1 MATTTGGFSSE
12 GLALEAKTLELES
25 LSQKEAIE
33 IGEIAMD
40 MGFARGLGIAVEVRL
55 KDWIV
60 FHASLPGSDK
70 ENDSWIA
77 RKELERDGVGL
88 SLAHGSDKPTCTATV
103 TLDAAGSAS
112 YEFLIDGT
120 ATFDFNA
127 SWLPDPERL
136 KPSVLH
142 IGTLVTI
149 VEPASTIL
157 YDWAVKS
164 AEFAPVVFDPNVR
177 SSVVGD
183 RNKYVAAVEKWVGIS
198 SVVKLSDDDI
208 SWLYPD
214 ESMDEVAKRWIAG
227 GTSLVVVTRGA
238 HGIIGYTEH
247 GFEEVES
254 AKVSV
259 VDTVGA
265 GDTVGAILVEGI
277 IKHSVI
283 GLQGHVLNAVLHRA
297 AIAAGITVSRAGAQ
311 PPRLH
316 ELVEAL
322 DA

>member
-1 MATTTGGFSSE
+1 MSIWVCGEVLIDILPIGPVVGG
-12 GLALEAKTLELES
+12 GPANTAKALA
-25 LSQKEAIE
+25 
-33 IGEIAMD
+33 
-40 MGFARGLGIAVEVRL
+40 RLGYEV
-55 KDWIV
+55 DFIDGISTDAFGV
-60 FHASLPGSDK
+60 S
-70 ENDSWIA
+70 A

-88 SLAHGSDKPTCTATV
+88 SLSLSSEKPTCTATV
-103 TLDAAGSAS
+103 TLDSHGSAS

-120 ATFDFNA
+120 ATFDFSH

-149 VEPASTIL
+149 VEPAATVL
-157 YDWAVKS
+157 YEWAIKTG
-164 AEFAPVVFDPNVR
+164 EFAPIVFDPNVR

-183 RNKYVAAVEKWVGIS
+183 RDKYRIAVEKWVGIS

-214 ESMDEVAKRWIAG
+214 QSMDKVAKGWIANG
-227 GTSLVVVTRGA
+227 VSLVVITRSA
-238 HGIIGYTEH
+238 NGIIGYTEH
-247 GFEEVES
+247 GFEEIDG

-265 GDTVGAILVEGI
+265 GDTVGAIVVEGI
-277 IKHSVI
+277 IKHSVN
-283 GLQGHVLNAVLHRA
+283 GLAGQVLNAVLHRA

>member
-1 MATTTGGFSSE
+1 MSIWVCGEVLIDVLPTGPVVG
-12 GLALEAKTLELES
+12 GGPANTAKALA
-25 LSQKEAIE
+25 
-33 IGEIAMD
+33 
-40 MGFARGLGIAVEVRL
+40 RLGHDVEFIDGISTDTYGV
-55 KDWIV
+55 
-60 FHASLPGSDK
+60 S
-70 ENDSWIA
+70 A
-77 RKELERDGVGL
+77 RKELARDGVGL
-88 SLAHGSDKPTCTATV
+88 SLALSSDKQTCTATV
-103 TLDAAGSAS
+103 SLDSHGSAS

-120 ATFDFNA
+120 ATFDFA
-127 SWLPDPERL
+127 DSWLPDPERL

-149 VEPASTIL
+149 VEPASSVL
-157 YDWAVKS
+157 YKWAVKT

-177 SSVVGD
+177 SSVVAD
-183 RNKYVAAVEKWVGIS
+183 RDKYRAAVEKWVGIS

-214 ESMDEVAKRWIAG
+214 LSMDEVAKNWIAG
-227 GTSLVVVTRGA
+227 GASLVVVTRGA

-254 AKVSV
+254 AKVAV

-277 IKHSVI
+277 INHSVS
-283 GLQGHVLNAVLHRA
+283 GLQGQVLNAVLHRA

>member
-1 MATTTGGFSSE
+1 MSIWVCGEVLIDVLPTGPVVG
-12 GLALEAKTLELES
+12 GGPANTAKALA
-25 LSQKEAIE
+25 
-33 IGEIAMD
+33 
-40 MGFARGLGIAVEVRL
+40 RLGHTVDFIDGISTDAYGV
-55 KDWIV
+55 
-60 FHASLPGSDK
+60 
-70 ENDSWIA
+70 NA

-88 SLAHGSDKPTCTATV
+88 SLSLSSDKPTCTATV
-103 TLDAAGSAS
+103 LLDSHGSAS
-112 YEFLIDGT
+112 YEFLIGGT
-120 ATFDFNA
+120 ATFDFA
-127 SWLPDPERL
+127 HSWLPDPERL

-149 VEPASTIL
+149 VEPASSIL
-157 YDWAVKS
+157 YEWAVKT

-177 SSVVGD
+177 SSVVAD
-183 RNKYVAAVEKWVGIS
+183 RDKYRAAVEKWVGIS

-214 ESMDEVAKRWIAG
+214 QSMDEVAKNWIAG
-227 GTSLVVVTRGA
+227 GASLVVITRGA
-238 HGIIGYTEH
+238 QGIIGYTEH
-247 GFEEVES
+247 GLEEVDG
-254 AKVSV
+254 AKVAV

-277 IKHSVI
+277 INHSVS
-283 GLQGHVLNAVLHRA
+283 GLQGQVLNAVLYRA

>member
-1 MATTTGGFSSE
+1 LIDILPTGPVVGGGPANTAKALARL
-12 GLALEAKTLELES
+12 GL
-25 LSQKEAIE
+25 QVDFI
-33 IGEIAMD
+33 D
-40 MGFARGLGIAVEVRL
+40 GISTDAYGVT
-55 KDWIV
+55 
-60 FHASLPGSDK
+60 
-70 ENDSWIA
+70 A

-88 SLAHGSDKPTCTATV
+88 TLALNSDKPTCTATV
-103 TLDAAGSAS
+103 TLDSAGSAS
-112 YEFLIDGT
+112 YEFLIAGT
-120 ATFDFNA
+120 ATFDFND
-127 SWLPDPERL
+127 SWLPDPEAL

-142 IGTLVTI
+142 IGTLATI
-149 VEPASTIL
+149 VEPASTTL
-157 YDWAVKS
+157 QNWAIKC
-164 AEFAPVVFDPNVR
+164 AEFAPIVFDPNVR

-183 RNKYVAAVEKWVGIS
+183 REKYRSAVEKWVGIS
-198 SVVKLSDDDI
+198 SVIKLSDDDI

-227 GTSLVVVTRGA
+227 GASLVVVTRGA
-238 HGIIGYTEH
+238 HGIIGYTED
-247 GFEEVES
+247 GYEEVDG
-254 AKVSV
+254 AKVAV

-277 IKHSVI
+277 MKHSVI
-283 GLQGHVLNAVLHRA
+283 GLQGQVLNAVLHRA

>member
-1 MATTTGGFSSE
+1 MSIWVCGEVLIDVLPTGPVVGGGPANTAKALARLGYPVDFIDGISSDAY
-12 GLALEAKTLELES
+12 GVS
-25 LSQKEAIE
+25 
-33 IGEIAMD
+33 
-40 MGFARGLGIAVEVRL
+40 
-55 KDWIV
+55 
-60 FHASLPGSDK
+60 
-70 ENDSWIA
+70 A
-77 RKELERDGVGL
+77 RKELEHDGVGL
-88 SLAHGSDKPTCTATV
+88 SLALSSDRPTCTATV
-103 TLDAAGSAS
+103 TLDTAGSAS

-120 ATFDFNA
+120 ATFDFNS

-149 VEPASTIL
+149 VEPASTVL
-157 YDWAVKS
+157 YGWAVKTG
-164 AEFAPVVFDPNVR
+164 EFAPIVFDPNVR
-177 SSVVGD
+177 TSVVDD
-183 RNKYVAAVEKWVGIS
+183 RAAYCAAVEKWVEIS
-198 SVVKLSDDDI
+198 SVVKLSDDDLA
-208 SWLYPD
+208 WLYPD
-214 ESMDEVAKRWIAG
+214 ESADEVAKRWING

-238 HGIIGYTEH
+238 HGIIGYTEN
-247 GFEEVES
+247 GFEEVAG
-254 AKVSV
+254 AKVTV

-277 IKHSVI
+277 IKHSVD
-283 GLQGHVLNAVLHRA
+283 GLQGQVLNAVLHRA

>member
-1 MATTTGGFSSE
+1 MCGEVLIDILPTGPVVG
-12 GLALEAKTLELES
+12 GGPANTAKALA
-25 LSQKEAIE
+25 
-33 IGEIAMD
+33 
-40 MGFARGLGIAVEVRL
+40 RLGHDVEFIDGISTDAYGV
-55 KDWIV
+55 
-60 FHASLPGSDK
+60 S
-70 ENDSWIA
+70 A

-88 SLAHGSDKPTCTATV
+88 TLSLVSDKPTCTATV
-103 TLDAAGSAS
+103 TLDSAGSAS
-112 YEFLIDGT
+112 YQFLIDGT
-120 ATFDFNA
+120 ATFDFND

-149 VEPASTIL
+149 VEPASSTL
-157 YDWAVKS
+157 YQWAIKC
-164 AEFAPVVFDPNVR
+164 AEFAPIVFDPNVR

-183 RNKYVAAVEKWVGIS
+183 REKYRSAVEQWAVIS
-198 SVVKLSDDDI
+198 SVIKLSDDDI

-214 ESMDEVAKRWIAG
+214 ESMDQVAKRWIAAG
-227 GTSLVVVTRGA
+227 SSLVVVTRGA
-238 HGIIGYTEH
+238 QGIIGYTEH
-247 GFEEVES
+247 GYEEVES
-254 AKVSV
+254 AKVTV

-277 IKHSVI
+277 IKHSVN
-283 GLQGHVLNAVLHRA
+283 GLQGQVLSAVLHRA

>member
-1 MATTTGGFSSE
+1 MSIWVCGEVLIDILPTGPVVGGGHANTAKALARLGHAVDFIDGISSDAY
-12 GLALEAKTLELES
+12 GVS
-25 LSQKEAIE
+25 
-33 IGEIAMD
+33 
-40 MGFARGLGIAVEVRL
+40 
-55 KDWIV
+55 
-60 FHASLPGSDK
+60 
-70 ENDSWIA
+70 A

-88 SLAHGSDKPTCTATV
+88 GLSLSSDKPTCTATV

-120 ATFDFNA
+120 ATFDFDA
-127 SWLPDPERL
+127 SWLPEAEGL
-136 KPSVLH
+136 KPAVLH

-149 VEPASTIL
+149 VEPASTVL
-157 YDWAVKS
+157 YDWAVKT
-164 AEFAPVVFDPNVR
+164 AEFAPIVFDPNVR

-183 RNKYVAAVEKWVGIS
+183 RNKYVAAVEKWVEIS

-214 ESMDEVAKRWIAG
+214 ESMDEVAKRWLTG
-227 GTSLVVVTRGA
+227 GTSLVVITRGA

-247 GFEEVES
+247 GFEEVGG
-254 AKVSV
+254 AKVTV

-277 IKHSVI
+277 ITHSVN
-283 GLQGHVLNAVLHRA
+283 GLQGQVLNAVLHRA

>member
-1 MATTTGGFSSE
+1 MLIDILPTGPVVG
-12 GLALEAKTLELES
+12 GGPANTAKALA
-25 LSQKEAIE
+25 
-33 IGEIAMD
+33 
-40 MGFARGLGIAVEVRL
+40 RLGHDVEFIDGISTDAYGV
-55 KDWIV
+55 
-60 FHASLPGSDK
+60 S
-70 ENDSWIA
+70 A

-88 SLAHGSDKPTCTATV
+88 SLSLVSDKPTCTATV
-103 TLDAAGSAS
+103 TLDSAGSAS
-112 YEFLIDGT
+112 YQFLIDGT
-120 ATFDFNA
+120 ATFDFND

-149 VEPASTIL
+149 VEPASSTL
-157 YDWAVKS
+157 YQWAIKC
-164 AEFAPVVFDPNVR
+164 AEFAPIVFDPNVR

-183 RNKYVAAVEKWVGIS
+183 REKYRSAVEQWAAIS
-198 SVVKLSDDDI
+198 SVIKLSDDDI

-214 ESMDEVAKRWIAG
+214 ESMDQVAKRWIAAG
-227 GTSLVVVTRGA
+227 SSLVVVTRGA
-238 HGIIGYTEH
+238 QGIIGYTEH
-247 GFEEVES
+247 GYEEVEG
-254 AKVSV
+254 AKVTV

-277 IKHSVI
+277 IKHSVN
-283 GLQGHVLNAVLHRA
+283 GLQGQILNAVLHRA

>member
-1 MATTTGGFSSE
+1 MCGEVLIDILPTGAVVG
-12 GLALEAKTLELES
+12 GGPANTAKALA
-25 LSQKEAIE
+25 
-33 IGEIAMD
+33 
-40 MGFARGLGIAVEVRL
+40 RLGYKVDFIDGISTDAYGV
-55 KDWIV
+55 
-60 FHASLPGSDK
+60 A
-70 ENDSWIA
+70 A

-88 SLAHGSDKPTCTATV
+88 SLALSSDKPTCTATV
-103 TLDAAGSAS
+103 TLDSKGSAS

-120 ATFDFNA
+120 ATFDFND

-136 KPSVLH
+136 KPSILH

-149 VEPASTIL
+149 VEPASTTL
-157 YDWAVKS
+157 FDWAIKCG
-164 AEFAPVVFDPNVR
+164 EFAPIVFDPNVR

-183 RNKYVAAVEKWVGIS
+183 REKYRLAVEKWVGIS
-198 SVVKLSDDDI
+198 SVIKLSDDDI

-227 GTSLVVVTRGA
+227 GVSLVVITRGA
-238 HGIIGYTEH
+238 KGIIGYTKD
-247 GFEEVES
+247 GYEEVDG
-254 AKVSV
+254 AKVTV

-265 GDTVGAILVEGI
+265 GDTVGAVVVEGI
-277 IKHSVI
+277 LKHSVI
-283 GLQGHVLNAVLHRA
+283 GLQGQVLNAVLHRA

>member
-1 MATTTGGFSSE
+1 MSIWVCGEVLIDVLPTGPVVG
-12 GLALEAKTLELES
+12 GGPANTAKALARWGYEVDF
-25 LSQKEAIE
+25 I
-33 IGEIAMD
+33 D
-40 MGFARGLGIAVEVRL
+40 GISTDAHGV
-55 KDWIV
+55 
-60 FHASLPGSDK
+60 S
-70 ENDSWIA
+70 A

-88 SLAHGSDKPTCTATV
+88 SLALSSDKPTCTATV
-103 TLDAAGSAS
+103 TLDTNGSAS

-120 ATFDFNA
+120 ATFDFA
-127 SWLPDPERL
+127 DLWLPDPERL
-136 KPSVLH
+136 KPAVLH

-149 VEPASTIL
+149 VEPASSVL
-157 YDWAVKS
+157 FDWAVKT
-164 AEFAPVVFDPNVR
+164 AEFAPIVFDPNVR

-183 RNKYVAAVEKWVGIS
+183 RDKYRTAVEKWAGIS
-198 SVVKLSDDDI
+198 SVIKLSDDDI

-214 ESMDEVAKRWIAG
+214 QSMDEVAKAWIENGAA
-227 GTSLVVVTRGA
+227 LVVVTRGA

-247 GFEEVES
+247 CFEEVDG

-277 IKHSVI
+277 IKHSVS
-283 GLQGHVLNAVLHRA
+283 GLQGQVLNAVLHRA

-316 ELVEAL
+316 ELIEAL